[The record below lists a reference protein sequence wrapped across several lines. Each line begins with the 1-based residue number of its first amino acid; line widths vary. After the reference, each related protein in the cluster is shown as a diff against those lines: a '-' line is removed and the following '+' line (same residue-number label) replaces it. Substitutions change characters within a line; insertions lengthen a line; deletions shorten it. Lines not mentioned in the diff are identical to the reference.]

1 MDLQT
6 ITQELNKRFIAPLD
20 EFYKRRIV
28 VWYDEDGEFI
38 DQIKDLQLLNAK
50 ILRLTETNNFEIK
63 KTIAIEEPTQNFLI
77 YNSMNYENLDD
88 NWLLDVELYSEE
100 FRADLIAIWMDEMGI
115 PSSVALRN
123 QVKKY
128 RKFLNAKSR
137 RDDVVKLADS
147 LDSPTKIQLAIMAS
161 IVESQRTV
169 PISIIKSVLKSGLDT
184 DDNYQYQELVKYDA
198 LDLFWSMV
206 SKITGYSDVDHS
218 LGKLA
223 AYIILTAGSRTLP
236 DSVFDGL
243 SNFMT
248 EMPQLQAYC
257 SDIISEWI
265 HSDDADSYVAIAE
278 IVEEEMHLKKRLSKQ
293 TADVLADTEILP
305 CLIYAD
311 HRQPVRL

>member
-147 LDSPTKIQLAIMAS
+147 LDSPYEDTTCNNGFYCRITKNS
-161 IVESQRTV
+161 
-169 PISIIKSVLKSGLDT
+169 
-184 DDNYQYQELVKYDA
+184 
-198 LDLFWSMV
+198 
-206 SKITGYSDVDHS
+206 
-218 LGKLA
+218 
-223 AYIILTAGSRTLP
+223 
-236 DSVFDGL
+236 
-243 SNFMT
+243 
-248 EMPQLQAYC
+248 
-257 SDIISEWI
+257 
-265 HSDDADSYVAIAE
+265 SYFY
-278 IVEEEMHLKKRLSKQ
+278 H
-293 TADVLADTEILP
+293 
-305 CLIYAD
+305 
-311 HRQPVRL
+311 